1 VTFIDDSNRKVWV
14 YFLKHKSDVFV
25 VLKKWLAQVK
35 NEPGKLKCLKSDNRG
50 EYYDGG
56 TRRVKTVPTNPHQHR
71 MTERIDMTILEHA
84 RSMTNVFGQMQSTQ
98 WCI

>member
-1 VTFIDDSNRKVWV
+1 MSGVGFNPCLRGSLYFVTFIDDSNRKVWV

-56 TRRVKTVPTNPHQHR
+56 TRRVKTVQTLIN
-71 MTERIDMTILEHA
+71 TE
-84 RSMTNVFGQMQSTQ
+84 
-98 WCI
+98 